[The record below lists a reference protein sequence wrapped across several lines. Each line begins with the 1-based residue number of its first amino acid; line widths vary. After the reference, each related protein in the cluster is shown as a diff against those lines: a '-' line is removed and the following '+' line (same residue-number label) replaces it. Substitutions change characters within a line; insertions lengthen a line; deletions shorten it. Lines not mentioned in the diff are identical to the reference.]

1 MSKPNSASDGDPKI
15 KTCRSCLANIH
26 ITARYCDQCALPV
39 LDLPESGDKTPEDE
53 SPIELSVRL
62 WDKFAEVSQKLRQS
76 KRTARETLNY
86 FEQRARLEEKYA
98 KELSVL
104 AQTCQLV
111 EEATLN
117 ASWDAIRKA
126 DVNTANIQTKFA
138 TKILSRTHTELDQIY
153 QNEKKTGVDLLE
165 RYAASQKMFEKANTA
180 KRKAIEK
187 SESLKVKLRQCEV
200 KIASPKLTEKQ
211 KKKELKNQ
219 KSLEKE
225 CERAHQVL
233 LDAQTNVFSRT
244 NQFHTTTAIILQEFE
259 KSELDRVSAM
269 KKILE
274 DYLKFALDT
283 GDSRSTSLSDTFRVV
298 ARTHSLTDLR
308 AYVERTQSG
317 AKCPWDGTNSRISRV
332 SWRATE
338 DEVIPASPKSAET
351 KTAVAEPNVGSAI
364 VKAAKADGKAVS
376 AERKS
381 DGAVAIPKQP
391 ERKVSAKPNWN
402 VVRVRRKVGRGSPRN
417 SNDAEVKPTGAE
429 VKPVEAKAAEVV
441 KLAVVEV
448 KPVEIEVKAAA
459 VEVKS
464 ADDQVKPDETE
475 VKPAEVEEVKLAVV
489 EVKPV
494 EIEVKAA
501 AVEVKSADDQVKPDE
516 TEVKPAEVEEV
527 KPAEAEEKS
536 TESELNAI
544 EESNA
549 SKTEEVKAAKAEVKA
564 AIDAVK
570 AAEAERMSVEI
581 KTKAIEEEVKPVA
594 AEVKSATPEVKPASS
609 GAVDEKKTAADTAS
623 NGSDS
628 VSASPLKPQTS
639 EDVPEKPKSLNPF
652 AKSEEKGD
660 TSPISEAIA
669 SPHSE
674 AIASPPSATVRSSNP
689 FANLESKT
697 VTNDTKILPFSSISD
712 EDAQFLPP
720 HFKENQKGGNP
731 FAPSVRC
738 GELKDSSFLAKAS
751 TGSVIGG
758 IVAKKTD
765 TSIEFLNFMPGMSAD
780 LTELLV
786 EQILVCATSNSIDK
800 FVYAGPTLS
809 KEAASGL
816 QKA

>member
-475 VKPAEVEEVKLAVV
+475 VKPAEVEEVK
-489 EVKPV
+489 
-494 EIEVKAA
+494 
-501 AVEVKSADDQVKPDE
+501 
-516 TEVKPAEVEEV
+516 
-527 KPAEAEEKS
+527 PAEAEEKS